1 MRRLQLLLGIVL
13 AVGAAVG
20 VFFFGQLNQP
30 PVFDVVIAIAEVPAF
45 SEIDP
50 GSVSVDR
57 QSVSSAVAQRYVL
70 VDEWASMLAEGKI
83 AAAEPLHPGQPL
95 MREQVVSGAEAEGLS
110 RLSVVLDDPNQV
122 IISVP
127 VDQNQLPSLVP
138 GDVIALYF
146 TADDVYVGGY
156 FTEAGGVSANV
167 LVTETVEG
175 ELPTPTPSRVTTG
188 TRRYGEEPEIVTTT
202 IELEMPLAKQIV
214 NGVVYRFNQERKAN
228 PNYGA
233 PGMENEPRYIL
244 GAIKALDVVIPR
256 ESAEWVVF
264 ALAHGRVRIGV
275 LPIIAR
281 PLVEGDTFPPSVG
294 VTWTDFEER
303 FFEEREAGR

>member
-1 MRRLQLLLGIVL
+1 MRRLQLLLGIIL
-13 AVGAAVG
+13 AVGAGVG

-50 GSVSVDR
+50 GSVSVDA

-70 VDEWASMLAEGKI
+70 ADEWASMLAAGKI

-122 IISVP
+122 IVSVP

-146 TADDVYVGGY
+146 TA
-156 FTEAGGVSANV
+156 GGVSANV

-175 ELPTPTPSRVTTG
+175 ELPHSGSGPYGTLPTPTPSRVATG
-188 TRRYGEEPEIVTTT
+188 TRRYGEEPEVVTTT

-275 LPIIAR
+275 LPVMAR

-294 VTWTDFEER
+294 VTWTDFEKR
-303 FFEEREAGR
+303 FFEEREVGR

>member
-1 MRRLQLLLGIVL
+1 MRATASKL
-13 AVGAAVG
+13 AVAV
-20 VFFFGQLNQP
+20 QTT
-30 PVFDVVIAIAEVPAF
+30 
-45 SEIDP
+45 
-50 GSVSVDR
+50 
-57 QSVSSAVAQRYVL
+57 
-70 VDEWASMLAEGKI
+70 
-83 AAAEPLHPGQPL
+83 
-95 MREQVVSGAEAEGLS
+95 VSGAEAEGLS

-122 IISVP
+122 IVSVP

-146 TADDVYVGGY
+146 TA
-156 FTEAGGVSANV
+156 GGVSANV

-175 ELPTPTPSRVTTG
+175 ELPTPTLTTG
-188 TRRYGEEPEIVTTT
+188 TRRYGREPEVVTTT

-275 LPIIAR
+275 LPVMAR

-294 VTWTDFEER
+294 VTWTDFEKR
-303 FFEEREAGR
+303 FFEEREVGR